1 MVKAA
6 SESIKTVSTN
16 FKLAKLLEIIL
27 NIGNFLNYGTY
38 AGNAFG
44 YGIDSLLKLRDTKS
58 TKQND
63 YTVLHYLAQYITE
76 NRFFFFFFFALAP
89 LASFSYSLGRN
100 CWVLLMIWRL
110 SLRVT
115 PISLPILTVCNLS

>member
-1 MVKAA
+1 MVGNAA
-6 SESIKTVSTN
+6 ESIKNVSTN

-44 YGIDSLLKLRDTKS
+44 YGMDSLLKLRDTKS

-76 NRFFFFFFFALAP
+76 NRFIFIIIIIYFFFFFFFLRSTVIFNIFFHF
-89 LASFSYSLGRN
+89 LFSLSHPPPSLF
-100 CWVLLMIWRL
+100 L
-110 SLRVT
+110 S
-115 PISLPILTVCNLS
+115 